1 MRTKKLLSIILTVL
15 FVTSWLNGFDI
26 SVFADYSNADG
37 IIQWDFAEYT
47 DKITT
52 TEAGFT
58 EVYNGLT
65 IAIANNGDDSISTGG
80 VYWRGGGD
88 PKDGDSPRYIS
99 YTPEENG
106 TLYVTGKLNNS
117 GGRWGIHTALN

>member
-47 DKITT
+47 D
-52 TEAGFT
+52 
-58 EVYNGLT
+58 
-65 IAIANNGDDSISTGG
+65 
-80 VYWRGGGD
+80 
-88 PKDGDSPRYIS
+88 
-99 YTPEENG
+99 
-106 TLYVTGKLNNS
+106 
-117 GGRWGIHTALN
+117 

>member
-65 IAIANNGDDSISTGG
+65 IAIANMAMT
-80 VYWRGGGD
+80 VYLQAEYIGEAAATQRTVTARD
-88 PKDGDSPRYIS
+88 IFHILPKRMEHYM
-99 YTPEENG
+99 
-106 TLYVTGKLNNS
+106 
-117 GGRWGIHTALN
+117 